1 MAMEIDLP
9 KPEVLFRA
17 AEDGDASL
25 FASLSQEA
33 LDRARSLRNEDGRSL
48 LHVVDVISAADPS
61 INGVN
66 SKDEEGWAPIHSAAS
81 IGNAEIVEIL
91 LSRGGDAN
99 LTNDGGRTALHYAA
113 SKGWLKVAE
122 VLITHGAKINKK
134 DKVGCTP
141 LHRAAST
148 GKSELCE
155 LLIEEGADVDVVDK
169 GGQTPLMHAVIC
181 QNQQVALLLI
191 RHGAD
196 LDVEDKEGYTAL
208 GRASDDF
215 RRILIDAAK
224 AMLEG

>member
-1 MAMEIDLP
+1 STAMAMEIDLP

-25 FASLSQEA
+25 FASLSREA

-48 LHVVDVISAADPS
+48 LHVAASFGRSEASPHRCFANCVTLIVFVDLDVVDVISAADPS

-66 SKDEEGWAPIHSAAS
+66 GKDEEGWAPIHSAAS

-91 LSRGGDAN
+91 LSRGEFQ
-99 LTNDGGRTALHYAA
+99 LVLLSRLSFRPVCLRYRKLYAVLFVLA
-113 SKGWLKVAE
+113 WLGWLKAAE
-122 VLITHGAKINKK
+122 VLISHGAKINKK
-134 DKVGCTP
+134 DKVYT
-141 LHRAAST
+141 
-148 GKSELCE
+148 
-155 LLIEEGADVDVVDK
+155 
-169 GGQTPLMHAVIC
+169 
-181 QNQQVALLLI
+181 VALLLI

-208 GRASDDF
+208 GRASNDF

>member
-1 MAMEIDLP
+1 STAMAMEIDLP

-25 FASLSQEA
+25 FASLSREA

-48 LHVVDVISAADPS
+48 LHVAASFGRSEASPHRCFANCVTLIVFVDLDVVDVISAADPS

-66 SKDEEGWAPIHSAAS
+66 GKDEEGWAPIHSAAS

-91 LSRGGDAN
+91 LSRGEFQLVLLSRLSFRGDVN

-113 SKGWLKVAE
+113 SKGWLKAAE
-122 VLITHGAKINKK
+122 VLISHGAKINKK
-134 DKVGCTP
+134 DKVYT
-141 LHRAAST
+141 
-148 GKSELCE
+148 
-155 LLIEEGADVDVVDK
+155 
-169 GGQTPLMHAVIC
+169 
-181 QNQQVALLLI
+181 VALLLI

-208 GRASDDF
+208 GRASNDF